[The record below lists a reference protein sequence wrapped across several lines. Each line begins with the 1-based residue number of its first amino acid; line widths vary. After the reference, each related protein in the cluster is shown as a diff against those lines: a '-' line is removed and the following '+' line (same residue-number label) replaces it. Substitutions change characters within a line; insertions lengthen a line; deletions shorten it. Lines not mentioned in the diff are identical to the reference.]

1 MNNMIGKMLDNR
13 YELLEVIGSGGMAVV
28 YKAKCHY
35 LNRLVAIK
43 ILKSDLAQDEAGAA
57 LEELIEAQGWTVA
70 SHVVVRDDVSE
81 IGDAIAEAADECHAN
96 VVLTCGGT
104 GLSMR
109 DVTPEATRAVC
120 ERDVPGIAEAIRAYS
135 MTKTRRAMLS
145 RAICMQRGH
154 TLVVNFPGS
163 TKAARESWEAIAD
176 QLEHAAQM
184 TAGGGH
190 TN

>member
-1 MNNMIGKMLDNR
+1 M
-13 YELLEVIGSGGMAVV
+13 EL
-28 YKAKCHY
+28 
-35 LNRLVAIK
+35 K
-43 ILKSDLAQDEAGAA
+43 ISIVTCSDTRDLAQDEAGAV
-57 LEELIEAQGWTVA
+57 LEELIVAQGWTVA

-81 IGDAIAEAADECHAN
+81 IGDAIVEAADECHAN
-96 VVLTCGGT
+96 VVLTC
-104 GLSMR
+104 
-109 DVTPEATRAVC
+109 
-120 ERDVPGIAEAIRAYS
+120 
-135 MTKTRRAMLS
+135 AMLS

>member
-1 MNNMIGKMLDNR
+1 MKYTAAILTVSDRCSRGVREDTTGPALAKMLTDEGWEVVTTR
-13 YELLEVIGSGGMAVV
+13 VVPDEFEIIKGELVRCS
-28 YKAKCHY
+28 Y
-35 LNRLVAIK
+35 
-43 ILKSDLAQDEAGAA
+43 DL
-57 LEELIEAQGWTVA
+57 
-70 SHVVVRDDVSE
+70 DV
-81 IGDAIAEAADECHAN
+81 CL
-96 VVLTCGGT
+96 VLTAGGT
-104 GLSMR
+104 GFSRR

-120 ERDVPGIAEAIRAYS
+120 DRDVPGIAEAIRAYS

>member
-1 MNNMIGKMLDNR
+1 MLRSRNSSCAGLD
-13 YELLEVIGSGGMAVV
+13 G
-28 YKAKCHY
+28 
-35 LNRLVAIK
+35 RLTCGRA
-43 ILKSDLAQDEAGAA
+43 
-57 LEELIEAQGWTVA
+57 
-70 SHVVVRDDVSE
+70 RDVSE

-154 TLVVNFPGS
+154 TLVVNFPVPRS
-163 TKAARESWEAIAD
+163 ARESWEP
-176 QLEHAAQM
+176 
-184 TAGGGH
+184 
-190 TN
+190 